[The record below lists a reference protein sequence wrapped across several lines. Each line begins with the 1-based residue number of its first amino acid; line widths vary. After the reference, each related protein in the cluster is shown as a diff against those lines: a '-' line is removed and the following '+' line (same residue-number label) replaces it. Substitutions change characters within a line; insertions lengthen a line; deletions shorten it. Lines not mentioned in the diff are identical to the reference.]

1 MVYLDI
7 HLYGTTQLVP
17 DNIIEGIAAT
27 WKEKGVKVLGDLCDK
42 DTFAD
47 LTFIKE
53 LYQLPGSHFLK
64 TFTDKELGKNGQS
77 YKFS

>member
-1 MVYLDI
+1 MGRCNGLFR
-7 HLYGTTQLVP
+7 HTPLWNNPLVP
-17 DNIIEGIAAT
+17 DNIIDGIAAT

-64 TFTDKELGKNGQS
+64 KL
-77 YKFS
+77 